1 MCSGVA
7 VFSKGAS
14 NMMRAKTLQC
24 GVLLACSTFILAGLS
39 ASADDKKDKDKP
51 VLSGVWK
58 LKEGETKIEFSD
70 KNVMTIS
77 PHGDSN
83 VIAVICEYTVGKEG
97 LVKAKITE
105 FGGKDEAKKV
115 VQEMLPVGTKFSFN
129 WKVTDD
135 TAKLADLKGDKVDL
149 LKSHLE
155 GEYSNKK

>member
-1 MCSGVA
+1 
-7 VFSKGAS
+7 
-14 NMMRAKTLQC
+14 MMQAKTLQC
-24 GVLLACSTFILAGLS
+24 GVLLACSTFILAILP

-51 VLSGVWK
+51 ALSGVWK
-58 LKEGETKIEFSD
+58 LKEGETKIEFSG

-105 FGGKDEAKKV
+105 FGGKDEATKMVK
-115 VQEMLPVGTKFSFN
+115 EMLPIGTKFSFN
-129 WKVTDD
+129 WKVMDNA
-135 TAKLADLKGDKVDL
+135 AKLDDLKGDEVEP
-149 LKSHLE
+149 LKSHME